1 MTPSKGC
8 VLLVEDHPATARSV
22 KMFLE
27 VSGYRVEVA
36 TNLSSA
42 LRLAPEIDFDVLV
55 CDLSLPDRTGYD
67 LMEPLSE
74 HRCAFSAFNQID
86 HIARSRAVGFT
97 EHVVK
102 GTTPELLLA
111 AIDRSFASSV
121 VAQTSR
127 FSAEL

>member
-1 MTPSKGC
+1 
-8 VLLVEDHPATARSV
+8 
-22 KMFLE
+22 
-27 VSGYRVEVA
+27 
-36 TNLSSA
+36 
-42 LRLAPEIDFDVLV
+42 
-55 CDLSLPDRTGYD
+55 
-67 LMEPLSE
+67 MERLSE
-74 HRCAFSAFNQID
+74 HRSVQGIAFSAFNEID

-121 VAQTSR
+121 VAQTGR